1 MQATLALALAL
12 RGGAQTFLTHFTG
25 GTLEDERYVVER
37 FRSYADGRI
46 EPAGAGGKP
55 QSGRRRPR
63 PEVATRKA
71 VEKMR
76 PARDEII
83 IATGLR
89 LRHCSVQYWGTWAM
103 GILVER
109 RQKG

>member
-1 MQATLALALAL
+1 MQAALAL
-12 RGGAQTFLTHFTG
+12 RGGAQTFLTHFSG
-25 GTLEDERYVVER
+25 GALEDDRYVVER

-55 QSGRRRPR
+55 QKKGRRRPR
-63 PEVATRKA
+63 PEVATRGA

-83 IATGLR
+83 VATGLR
-89 LRHCSVQYWGTWAM
+89 LRHCSVQYWGAWAM

>member
-1 MQATLALALAL
+1 MRTALAL

-25 GTLEDERYVVER
+25 GALADERYVVER

-46 EPAGAGGKP
+46 EPSGGKP
-55 QSGRRRPR
+55 QKKGRRRPR

-71 VEKMR
+71 VERMR

-83 IATGLR
+83 VATGLR
-89 LRHCSVQYWGTWAM
+89 LRHCSVQYWGAWAM

>member
-1 MQATLALALAL
+1 MQAALAL

-25 GTLEDERYVVER
+25 GALEDERYVVER

-46 EPAGAGGKP
+46 EPAGAGGKS
-55 QSGRRRPR
+55 QSGRRKPR
-63 PEVATRKA
+63 PEVATRTA

-83 IATGLR
+83 VATGLR
-89 LRHCSVQYWGTWAM
+89 LRHCKAQFWGVFAL
-103 GILVER
+103 GFLVER

>member
-1 MQATLALALAL
+1 MQAALAL

-25 GTLEDERYVVER
+25 GALEDDRYVVER

-55 QSGRRRPR
+55 RKKGRRKSR
-63 PEVATRKA
+63 PEVATRTA

-89 LRHCSVQYWGTWAM
+89 LRHCKAQFWGCFAL
-103 GILVER
+103 GFLVER

>member
-1 MQATLALALAL
+1 MQAALAL

-25 GTLEDERYVVER
+25 GTLEDDRYVVER

-46 EPAGAGGKP
+46 EPSGAGGKP
-55 QSGRRRPR
+55 PKGRRRSR
-63 PEVATRKA
+63 PEIASRKA
-71 VEKMR
+71 VEQMR

-83 IATGLR
+83 VATGLR
-89 LRHCSVQYWGTWAM
+89 LRHCQAQYWGLFAL
-103 GILVER
+103 GFLVER